1 MFKIRKMKDILD
13 DILFNNMKELMD
25 IEYVLMNEYQDE
37 VYKMNEYFV

>member
-13 DILFNNMKELMD
+13 NILFNNMKELMD
-25 IEYVLMNEYQDE
+25 IEYVLMYEYQDE

>member
-25 IEYVLMNEYQDE
+25 FEYVLMYEYQDE

>member
-13 DILFNNMKELMD
+13 DILFNNMKELID
-25 IEYVLMNEYQDE
+25 IEYVLMYEYQDE

>member
-25 IEYVLMNEYQDE
+25 IEYILMYEYQDE

>member
-25 IEYVLMNEYQDE
+25 IEYVLMYEYQDE

>member
-13 DILFNNMKELMD
+13 EILFNNMKELMD
-25 IEYVLMNEYQDE
+25 IEYVLMYEYQDE

>member
-13 DILFNNMKELMD
+13 DILFNNLKELMD
-25 IEYVLMNEYQDE
+25 IEYVLMYEYQDE